1 MNKQI
6 MQQAG
11 FAKEVAEV
19 EAGNCPFCKKTINM
33 DDFKDDL
40 SCREFKISGL
50 CQACQNKVFNKENL
64 LCRKESFFR
73 YPSPYPA
80 ER

>member
-64 LCRKESFFR
+64 L
-73 YPSPYPA
+73 
-80 ER
+80 